1 MSDTSSSK
9 SIERVFSSE
18 YIYPEWFTEKKYHFY
33 KKILE
38 RLKKLRYVN
47 SRAGEY
53 YSRMS
58 MYVFGP
64 SILITAVSGI
74 ASFLST
80 SDFMSDETQT
90 AFGISVGVMASIS
103 TMLQSVASVCQF
115 NAKNDAFRTAA
126 DEYNKLIVRV
136 KFEMEMPDEPDFT
149 NDLEKQ
155 ILEIQNKCKHLPPQF
170 ILNEYTKK
178 KKNDTMAELK
188 FKENVKEFK
197 SHSLK
202 KYGTFSENTTITTE
216 SPLLKPN
223 KIENSDNVVLNIQTT
238 SNDNHDNGNNNISNL

>member
-9 SIERVFSSE
+9 SIERIFTE
-18 YIYPEWFTEKKYHFY
+18 QYIYPDWFTEKKYHFY
-33 KKILE
+33 KKILD
-38 RLKKLRYVN
+38 RLKKLRYVH

-58 MYVFGP
+58 FYVFGP
-64 SILITAVSGI
+64 SIGITAISGI

-80 SDFMSDETQT
+80 SEFVDEQTQT

-136 KFEMEMPDEPDFT
+136 KFEMEMPDEPDFA
-149 NDLEKQ
+149 NDLEKN
-155 ILEIQNKCKHLPPQF
+155 ILEIQNKCKYLPPQF
-170 ILNEYTKK
+170 ILNEWTKK
-178 KKNDTMAELK
+178 KKNDTMEDLK
-188 FKENVKEFK
+188 FKEDIKTFK
-197 SHSLK
+197 NNSLK
-202 KYGTFSENTTITTE
+202 KYGTFEN
-216 SPLLKPN
+216 
-223 KIENSDNVVLNIQTT
+223 
-238 SNDNHDNGNNNISNL
+238 NHDEINTEVSIKINDTEITNDCEL